1 MKKVLLLSNCKE
13 VFETTHK
20 IAKERYELEWNTY
33 DFFETNRGFVPNVV
47 IMHFDNR
54 MVRKGIFE
62 FIIKIKGILG
72 NTIPILALIE
82 NGTKQDIFSILKAG
96 AYDYLENMENLQEY
110 RKKIEEMLLWNW
122 YLKKYRSKSCND

>member
-1 MKKVLLLSNCKE
+1 MAVDTVE

-33 DFFETNRGFVPNVV
+33 DFFETNREFVPNVV

-62 FIIKIKGILG
+62 FIIKVKGILG

-122 YLKKYRSKSCND
+122 YLKKYRSKKLQ

>member
-33 DFFETNRGFVPNVV
+33 DFFETNREFVPNVV

-62 FIIKIKGILG
+62 FIIKVKGILG

-96 AYDYLENMENLQEY
+96 AYDYLENIANY
-110 RKKIEEMLLWNW
+110 A
-122 YLKKYRSKSCND
+122 